1 LFLTAIAPIR
11 PLSCDAVGSL
21 VYRACRRAD
30 VARVVPHA
38 LRRTLATETLHAG
51 QASAFLASSGVRLVP
66 VASVADL
73 LPEKTI
79 ERFGR
84 PVVFK
89 ERRGAAGKGV
99 SVAGD
104 VSTANGVLAR

>member
-1 LFLTAIAPIR
+1 
-11 PLSCDAVGSL
+11 
-21 VYRACRRAD
+21 
-30 VARVVPHA
+30 
-38 LRRTLATETLHAG
+38 
-51 QASAFLASSGVRLVP
+51 LVP

>member
-1 LFLTAIAPIR
+1 MSVTA
-11 PLSCDAVGSL
+11 L
-21 VYRACRRAD
+21 V
-30 VARVVPHA
+30 A
-38 LRRTLATETLHAG
+38 LLPPWGCWTLRITSDRSW

-66 VASVADL
+66 VASAADL
-73 LPEKTI
+73 LPEEKI

-89 ERRGAAGKGV
+89 ERYGAAGKGV

>member
-1 LFLTAIAPIR
+1 M
-11 PLSCDAVGSL
+11 
-21 VYRACRRAD
+21 
-30 VARVVPHA
+30 A
-38 LRRTLATETLHAG
+38 LLPPWGCWTLRITSDRSW

-73 LPEKTI
+73 LPEETI

-89 ERRGAAGKGV
+89 ERHGAAGKGV